1 MYSGSFFHLVW
12 SKKYWY
18 RCMLDSGFRSSYAV
32 KFTIRLVEI
41 EAKVEHCDV
50 PFLNIS
56 EYPLASRG
64 NQKYRL
70 FGDRR
75 ALMHIHVHI
84 VIALL
89 AVNRHCSLDSIF
101 KSVCHGILVPI
112 TVSPVINIY
121 FHYWVLSFIYA
132 SFFSCDTNKMKR
144 WPEKSMY
151 ICRFIIAM
159 LLYVRKLISY
169 TMNPIKSCIK
179 LRCTY
184 SGATCT
190 LVAHKKSLQV
200 QPFLTNIRD
209 GEYVTI

>member
-1 MYSGSFFHLVW
+1 M
-12 SKKYWY
+12 
-18 RCMLDSGFRSSYAV
+18 
-32 KFTIRLVEI
+32 
-41 EAKVEHCDV
+41 EHCDV

-64 NQKYRL
+64 KQKYHL

-75 ALMHIHVHI
+75 ALTHILAHRVN
-84 VIALL
+84 ALL
-89 AVNRHCSLDSIF
+89 AVIIHYSFDSIF
-101 KSVCHGILVPI
+101 KSACHGILVPI

-151 ICRFIIAM
+151 ICRFIIGM

-169 TMNPIKSCIK
+169 TMQPIKSCIK

-184 SGATCT
+184 CEATCT
-190 LVAHKKSLQV
+190 LVAPLKKSLQV
-200 QPFLTNIRD
+200 QPFLINFIRD
-209 GEYVTI
+209 GGYVII